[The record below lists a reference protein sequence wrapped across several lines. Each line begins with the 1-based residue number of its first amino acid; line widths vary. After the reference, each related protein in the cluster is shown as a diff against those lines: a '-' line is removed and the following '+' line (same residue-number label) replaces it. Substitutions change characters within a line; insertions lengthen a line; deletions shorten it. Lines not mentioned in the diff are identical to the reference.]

1 MREGTLPATGTIT
14 RSEATLNFVERAF
27 DKRIHHLGIR
37 KRTWKGAIM
46 NRPQASY
53 WRSLIVLTVICLGIG
68 SSFAQAEEEQVCQGE
83 PLLLAAADSGMSSTG
98 ETAPP
103 SSGDVQERAVPRMGP
118 GGMAPGVKPGTVQG
132 AILEKGRVTAQPGY
146 VLQQQADGSVMARR
160 PGGGSG
166 GSSFSCFCALGKG
179 GCKMIVQGGSA
190 WCSKTADNPCSNT
203 CDMKISKFSDGGM
216 IMQ

>member
-1 MREGTLPATGTIT
+1 MHILIWQRWPFLLLTAALC
-14 RSEATLNFVERAF
+14 F
-27 DKRIHHLGIR
+27 LGS
-37 KRTWKGAIM
+37 
-46 NRPQASY
+46 ASP
-53 WRSLIVLTVICLGIG
+53 SLAADNESVTCP
-68 SSFAQAEEEQVCQGE
+68 EE
-83 PLLLAAADSGMSSTG
+83 PLVQIAAADSGMSSTG

-103 SSGDVQERAVPRMGP
+103 SGDVQERAVPRMGP

-160 PGGGSG
+160 AGGGSG

>member
-1 MREGTLPATGTIT
+1 MRVSTL
-14 RSEATLNFVERAF
+14 
-27 DKRIHHLGIR
+27 
-37 KRTWKGAIM
+37 
-46 NRPQASY
+46 SY
-53 WRSLIVLTVICLGIG
+53 RLLVVVLCLGWSGIALADESDG
-68 SSFAQAEEEQVCQGE
+68 QACAEE
-83 PLLLAAADSGMSSTG
+83 PLLKVAAADSGMSSTG

-103 SSGDVQERAVPRMGP
+103 SDDVKERAVPRMAP

-190 WCSKTADNPCSNT
+190 WCSKSTDNPCSNT